1 MKEQLMKYADLILQ
15 KGVNLQPGQQV
26 ILRAPIEAREFVHA
40 IYERAYELES
50 GTVHVLYNDELL
62 QPIYFQKASDEVIEH
77 FPNYR
82 REMMIELAAE
92 GACIISIYAQDPE
105 LLKNCDP
112 KRIATASKVSAE
124 NMKDFSKLI
133 TTGKMRWNVVSV
145 PTPSWARKVFPDVTV
160 EEAVDKLWD
169 DIFKIT
175 RADQVDPLEAW
186 DNHSKNLF
194 EKRDFLNEANFK
206 KLIYK
211 APGTNLEVDLP
222 EGHLWVAGPKTD
234 EKDIMFT
241 PNIPTEE
248 VFTMPHKLGVNG
260 TLASTMPLN
269 YNGVLINDIELTFKD
284 GKVVAYNASAGLE
297 ALKNLIETDEGSH
310 YLGEVA
316 LVPVDSPISNLNT
329 LYYNTLY
336 DENASCHFA
345 FGRAYQYTMKNGT
358 TMTDEEFEAVGG
370 NTSLTHVDFMVG
382 SEKLDIDGVK
392 EDGTIVPVFRK
403 GNWV

>member
-1 MKEQLMKYADLILQ
+1 
-15 KGVNLQPGQQV
+15 
-26 ILRAPIEAREFVHA
+26 
-40 IYERAYELES
+40 
-50 GTVHVLYNDELL
+50 
-62 QPIYFQKASDEVIEH
+62 
-77 FPNYR
+77 
-82 REMMIELAAE
+82 
-92 GACIISIYAQDPE
+92 
-105 LLKNCDP
+105 
-112 KRIATASKVSAE
+112 
-124 NMKDFSKLI
+124 
-133 TTGKMRWNVVSV
+133 
-145 PTPSWARKVFPDVTV
+145 
-160 EEAVDKLWD
+160 
-169 DIFKIT
+169 
-175 RADQVDPLEAW
+175 
-186 DNHSKNLF
+186 
-194 EKRDFLNEANFK
+194 
-206 KLIYK
+206 
-211 APGTNLEVDLP
+211 
-222 EGHLWVAGPKTD
+222 
-234 EKDIMFT
+234 MFT